1 MVHIWDGVIVWQTWK
16 TKDGKAEEWFCFDQN
31 KNAGGKGSTIK
42 EAFDDMIVSLQM
54 KNEFYIKEYT
64 ENNERI
70 EELKKKFE
78 FKMKELEIKEE
89 LAKIK
94 QEENDV

>member
-1 MVHIWDGVIVWQTWK
+1 MALHIWDGVIVYQKFWK
-16 TKDGKAEEWFCFDQN
+16 DKFECWFCFDQN
-31 KNAGGKGSTIK
+31 QNASGKGLTIK
-42 EAFDDMIVSLQM
+42 EAFDNMIVSLQM